1 MLHLNGRWFEHQGS
15 RCRDNWWT
23 HYLGGTHSDVFL
35 SGSPV
40 ETSEVGHG
48 HPDETKRKQKK
59 DPFRLFFTELGLKPK
74 RRRLTVKK
82 RIHLRYVFFGT
93 RLLFFHQSACFWTN
107 GRLNVLEFSSV
118 GYSNQVDLLGK
129 ASDSYPKV
137 LVVWDLGMTKHQK
150 SHKMGVCSKICQNPV
165 INSVKRIIMIWIKGL
180 KKLTFI
186 IQCELVFGCFLQSA
200 GEQLGTRCFAGPEPR
215 APINCCLVNLKSE
228 RCGESSCIAVKTMLI
243 F

>member
-1 MLHLNGRWFEHQGS
+1 MF
-15 RCRDNWWT
+15 
-23 HYLGGTHSDVFL
+23 
-35 SGSPV
+35 
-40 ETSEVGHG
+40 
-48 HPDETKRKQKK
+48 
-59 DPFRLFFTELGLKPK
+59 
-74 RRRLTVKK
+74 
-82 RIHLRYVFFGT
+82 FFGT

-165 INSVKRIIMIWIKGL
+165 INSVKRIIMIWVKGL

-243 F
+243 FLSMLIFLIGHFCVLLGTIWGRSFAEG